1 MKNKIIT
8 LLYHARFWC
17 RVRHSHRV
25 GSGETMEYLVA
36 SLYDNFIVGLG
47 LGLSIWFVAFAAG
60 SVLRLVWHIIT
71 K

>member
-1 MKNKIIT
+1 
-8 LLYHARFWC
+8 
-17 RVRHSHRV
+17 
-25 GSGETMEYLVA
+25 MEYLVA
-36 SLYDNFIVGLG
+36 NVYDNFIVGLG

>member
-1 MKNKIIT
+1 
-8 LLYHARFWC
+8 
-17 RVRHSHRV
+17 
-25 GSGETMEYLVA
+25 MEYLVEN
-36 SLYDNFIVGLG
+36 LFLNFLAGLG